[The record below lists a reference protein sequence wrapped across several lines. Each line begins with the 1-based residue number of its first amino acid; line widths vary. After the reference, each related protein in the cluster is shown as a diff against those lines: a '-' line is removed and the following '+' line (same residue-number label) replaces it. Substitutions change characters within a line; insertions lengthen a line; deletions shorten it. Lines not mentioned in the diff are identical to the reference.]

1 MQAMQDKI
9 ETQRIQKAMGTF
21 LMEQYKRK
29 KANES
34 KQMQG
39 LSKIAR
45 LITDSVKEN
54 FVSEI
59 QVILSDKPILFDAN
73 GCGDAAEVWKKQEPV
88 NIEDIVVKSD
98 NLQESPIVKQQLKL
112 ESLVGQAKDMR
123 EWVAKFDMD
132 ANLDE

>member
-59 QVILSDKPILFDAN
+59 
-73 GCGDAAEVWKKQEPV
+73 
-88 NIEDIVVKSD
+88 
-98 NLQESPIVKQQLKL
+98 
-112 ESLVGQAKDMR
+112 
-123 EWVAKFDMD
+123 
-132 ANLDE
+132 